1 VDGGSSTAWMAPY
14 SKFKSATKGRRNAAS
29 EKAEEVR
36 SKTGENWERRADAS
50 LPSIGLHRQTCVLCL
65 VQLCS
70 LVESQ
75 RNGGKQISGKV
86 CQNVDEEAV
95 STCDKH
101 CIFRNFLQCRA
112 ARLFFVHYS
121 DGAPRHF
128 LLRQVGGSGLSCMHR
143 VRFTFS
149 FFFGA
154 AAHEQT

>member
-1 VDGGSSTAWMAPY
+1 MDGGSSTAGMAPY
-14 SKFKSATKGRRNAAS
+14 SKFKSATRGGRNSAS
-29 EKAEEVR
+29 EKAEDGREL
-36 SKTGENWERRADAS
+36 GETRRRIASFDWTSSAD
-50 LPSIGLHRQTCVLCL
+50 LCL

-86 CQNVDEEAV
+86 CQKVDEEAV
-95 STCDKH
+95 STCNKH

-121 DGAPRHF
+121 DAAPRHF
-128 LLRQVGGSGLSCMHR
+128 LLRQVGGCGLSCMHR